1 MTGPQD
7 TADRLNDIVTAWN
20 DHAAAHTFGGMT
32 LAQFKEAIKPSFDA
46 RDVLADLEK
55 KIEAAQ
61 NVRND
66 ADEASSA
73 KAKLVVNGVV
83 GDPAFGPDSSLYEA
97 MGYVRE
103 SERKTGLTRKKKA
116 AKE

>member
-7 TADRLNDIVTAWN
+7 TADRLNAIVTAWN
-20 DHAAAHTFGGMT
+20 DHAATHTFGGMT

-46 RDVLADLEK
+46 RDVIADLEK
-55 KIEAAQ
+55 QIGAAQ
-61 NVRND
+61 NTRND
-66 ADEASSA
+66 ADATSSA
-73 KAKLVVNGVV
+73 KAKLVINGVV

-103 SERKTGLTRKKKA
+103 SERKTGLTRKPKA